1 MITETGHVVE
11 LGHGHAW
18 IACRRQVECARCAEG
33 KGCGGG
39 LIGRMLGD
47 RLHRVRAVTGGLSLA
62 PGDRVMIGLDE
73 DAVMRAAF
81 AVYLAPLLAAVAAA
95 ALGWATLGGDAW
107 AAAGALAGLG
117 AGLAWAR
124 GYGRRHEADPRFQP
138 VVLQRISDRPCGGQ
152 A

>member
-1 MITETGHVVE
+1 LITETGHVVE
-11 LGHGHAW
+11 LDHGHAW

-47 RLHRVRAVTGGLSLA
+47 RLHRVRAVNGGLALA

-81 AVYLAPLLAAVAAA
+81 VVYLAPLVAAVGAG

-107 AAAGALAGLG
+107 AAAGALAGFG

-124 GYGRRHEADPRFQP
+124 SYSRRHEADPRFQP
-138 VVLQRISDRPCGGQ
+138 VVLQRIADQPCGQ
-152 A
+152 RP